1 MEARSVRADHRPVEQ
16 SSRTSRRL
24 ESPTMLPST
33 GFEAYLLDQVQ
44 AAVTATDLAGAV
56 THWNQAAETMFG
68 WSRTEALGRDVRD
81 LIMSTDD
88 LGRANDI
95 RAAVLTGQ
103 NWEGEF
109 PIRRKN

>member
-24 ESPTMLPST
+24 GGPTILPST

-44 AAVTATDLAGAV
+44 AAVIATDLAGGV
-56 THWNQAAETMFG
+56 THWNHAAETMFG

-88 LGRANDI
+88 VRRANDI
-95 RAAVLTGQ
+95 RVAVLAGQ
-103 NWEGEF
+103 SWEGEF
-109 PIRRKN
+109 